1 MTNLKKTQNIP
12 KPRKKWEREKKNES
26 PLIKSGNL
34 IVKRIVKK
42 KILFFI

>member
-12 KPRKKWEREKKNES
+12 KPRKKWERKKNES